1 MAAPGSDPRSLA
13 PEPAPAG
20 GADPSVPGDG
30 KPPYRRLYRSPQGR
44 MLGGVAHG
52 LAVHLGLPVS
62 WVRIAFVVLFFAQGL
77 GGLLYAAFWFVVPIG
92 IGEPA
97 PRGGGPHWLYVNG
110 TFVPVAAGTA
120 GGGDLSKGGGRRG
133 GELNKDGGRRGG
145 WIGRMREVLQHTL
158 RGEPVELGE
167 APAGTPAAG
176 TAGTGT
182 AGGTGTGQRQ
192 GGLGQ
197 LAALVMLVIGVIALL
212 NALNVQT
219 AKPYTWPLL
228 AIGVGVALV
237 WRQADDSR
245 WQRWFGLEEGEKRRG
260 AYTRVGAGVLLVV
273 AGIIAFL
280 ATQGSGS
287 TIGSVVEAS
296 LAVLAG
302 VLVLVGPYALRMWQ
316 DLGAERTARIRA
328 QERAEIAAH
337 VHDSVL
343 HTLTLIQRR
352 AEDPKEVLRL
362 ARAQERELRLW
373 LYRPEAVAE
382 AAPDTMAESLRAV
395 VAEVEDRHGV
405 PVEVVVVGD
414 CPMDDRIAAQMQA
427 AREAT
432 VNAAKYGGGGPVQV
446 YAEVEGRTVMVFVR
460 DHGPGFDPDTVPE
473 DRMGV
478 RESILGRMKRNGGTA
493 RVRPAPDG
501 GTEVELEMERAN
513 D

>member
-1 MAAPGSDPRSLA
+1 MAAPGTDPRTLA
-13 PEPAPAG
+13 PDAAPSA
-20 GADPSVPGDG
+20 GADPNASDG
-30 KPPYRRLYRSPQGR
+30 AKPPYRRLYRSPQGR

-52 LAVHLGLPVS
+52 LAVHLGLPVR
-62 WVRIAFVVLFFAQGL
+62 WVRLAFVLLFFAQGI
-77 GGLLYAAFWFVVPIG
+77 GALLYAAFWFVVPIG
-92 IGEPA
+92 IGEPSA
-97 PRGGGPHWLYVNG
+97 RGGAQWVYLNG
-110 TFVPVAAGTA
+110 VFVPAAPGLQ
-120 GGGDLSKGGGRRG
+120 GGLLSKG
-133 GELNKDGGRRGG
+133 NTGG
-145 WIGRMREVLQHTL
+145 WLGRLRRLLQHTL
-158 RGEPVELGE
+158 QGEPVA
-167 APAGTPAAG
+167 APAEGGAA
-176 TAGTGT
+176 APSAKTG
-182 AGGTGTGQRQ
+182 Q

-197 LAALVMLVIGVIALL
+197 LAALVMVVIGLIALL
-212 NALNVQT
+212 NVLGWQT

-245 WQRWFGLEEGEKRRG
+245 WQRWFGIEEGEKRRG
-260 AYTRVGAGVLLVV
+260 AYTRVGAGVLLAV
-273 AGIIAFL
+273 AGTIALL
-280 ATQGSGS
+280 AMQGSGS
-287 TIGSVVEAS
+287 TLSSVIEAS

-302 VLVLVGPYALRMWQ
+302 VLVLLGPYGLRLWQ

-337 VHDSVL
+337 IHDSVL

-362 ARAQERELRLW
+362 ARSQERELRLW
-373 LYRPEAVAE
+373 LYRPEAAAE
-382 AAPDTMAESLRAV
+382 AAPDTMAETLRAA

-405 PVEVVVVGD
+405 QVELVIVGD
-414 CPMDDRIAAQMQA
+414 CPMDEKIAAQMQA

-446 YAEVEGRTVMVFVR
+446 YAEVEGRTVSVFVR

-478 RESILGRMKRNGGTA
+478 RESIIGRMKRNGGTA
-493 RVRPAPDG
+493 RVRPAAGG
-501 GTEVELEMERAN
+501 GTEVELEMERTN

>member
-1 MAAPGSDPRSLA
+1 
-13 PEPAPAG
+13 
-20 GADPSVPGDG
+20 
-30 KPPYRRLYRSPQGR
+30 

-97 PRGGGPHWLYVNG
+97 RRGGPHWVYVNG
-110 TFVPVAAGTA
+110 TFVPVGFGA
-120 GGGDLSKGGGRRG
+120 GGSGPVGGR
-133 GELNKDGGRRGG
+133 ELSKDGGRRGG

-158 RGEPVELGE
+158 RGEPVEVAEGT
-167 APAGTPAAG
+167 ADAASATTGTATGGVSGTVAGAASG
-176 TAGTGT
+176 TAG
-182 AGGTGTGQRQ
+182 AGQRQ

-287 TIGSVVEAS
+287 TIGSVIEAS

-405 PVEVVVVGD
+405 PVEVVIVGD
-414 CPMDDRIAAQMQA
+414 CPMDERIAAQMQA

>member
-1 MAAPGSDPRSLA
+1 MAAPGTDPRPLAPDTPSAAGSDPT
-13 PEPAPAG
+13 APA
-20 GADPSVPGDG
+20 DG
-30 KPPYRRLYRSPQGR
+30 RPPYRRLYRSPQGR

-52 LAVHLGLPVS
+52 LAVHLGLSVA
-62 WVRIAFVVLFFAQGL
+62 WVRIAFVVLFFANGI
-77 GGLLYAAFWFVVPIG
+77 GVLLYAAFWFVVPIG

-97 PRGGGPHWLYVNG
+97 QRGGAHWVYVNG
-110 TFVPVAAGTA
+110 AFVPAGSWQAADAGAQLSKARRGRLGRLRELLQQTFQGEPAHAGAAAG
-120 GGGDLSKGGGRRG
+120 
-133 GELNKDGGRRGG
+133 EKDGPARA
-145 WIGRMREVLQHTL
+145 
-158 RGEPVELGE
+158 E
-167 APAGTPAAG
+167 AGAP
-176 TAGTGT
+176 
-182 AGGTGTGQRQ
+182 

-197 LAALVMLVIGVIALL
+197 LAALVVLVIGLIALL
-212 NALNVQT
+212 SALGVQS
-219 AKPYTWPLL
+219 ASPYTWPLL
-228 AIGVGVALV
+228 AVGVGVALV

-273 AGIIAFL
+273 AGTIAFL
-280 ATQGSGS
+280 AMQGNGS
-287 TIGSVVEAS
+287 TITSVIEAS

-373 LYRPEAVAE
+373 LYRPEAAAE
-382 AAPDTMAESLRAV
+382 AAPDTMAERLREV

-405 PVEVVVVGD
+405 PVELVVVGD
-414 CPMDDRIAAQMQA
+414 CPMDERIAAQMQA
-427 AREAT
+427 AREAM

-446 YAEVEGRTVMVFVR
+446 YAEVEGRTVSVFVR

-478 RESILGRMKRNGGTA
+478 RESIIGRMKRNGGTA
-493 RVRPAPDG
+493 RVRPAPG
-501 GTEVELEMERAN
+501 SGTEVELEMERS
-513 D
+513 DD

>member
-1 MAAPGSDPRSLA
+1 
-13 PEPAPAG
+13 
-20 GADPSVPGDG
+20 
-30 KPPYRRLYRSPQGR
+30 

-52 LAVHLGLPVS
+52 LAVHLGLSVS

-97 PRGGGPHWLYVNG
+97 RRPGAHWAYVNG
-110 TFVPVAAGTA
+110 AFVPVGSWQP
-120 GGGDLSKGGGRRG
+120 GGG
-133 GELNKDGGRRGG
+133 GELSKDDGRRGG
-145 WIGRMREVLQHTL
+145 WIGRLREVLQHAL
-158 RGEPVELGE
+158 RGEPAEVGE
-167 APAGTPAAG
+167 GADASGAAPA
-176 TAGTGT
+176 
-182 AGGTGTGQRQ
+182 GQRQ

-245 WQRWFGLEEGEKRRG
+245 WQRWFGLEEGDKRRG
-260 AYTRVGAGVLLVV
+260 AYTRVGVGVLLVV

-287 TIGSVVEAS
+287 TIGSVIEAS

-302 VLVLVGPYALRMWQ
+302 VLVLLGPYALRMWQ

-382 AAPDTMAESLRAV
+382 QAPDTMAESLRAV

-405 PVEVVVVGD
+405 PVEVVIVGD
-414 CPMDDRIAAQMQA
+414 CPMDERIAAQMQA

>member
-1 MAAPGSDPRSLA
+1 MPGSER
-13 PEPAPAG
+13 
-20 GADPSVPGDG
+20 
-30 KPPYRRLYRSPQGR
+30 PPYRRLYRSPQGR

-52 LAVHLGLPVS
+52 LAVHLGLPVA
-62 WVRIAFVVLFFAQGL
+62 WVRVAFVLLFFAQGI
-77 GGLLYAAFWFVVPIG
+77 GALLYAAFWFVVPIG

-97 PRGGGPHWLYVNG
+97 QRGGAHWVYVNG
-110 TFVPVAAGTA
+110 AFVPAGSWQA
-120 GGGDLSKGGGRRG
+120 SGASGAELSKGRR
-133 GELNKDGGRRGG
+133 G
-145 WIGRMREVLQHTL
+145 WIGRLRELLQHAL
-158 RGEPVELGE
+158 QGEPATAVVEPGGE
-167 APAGTPAAG
+167 PAPGRAGR
-176 TAGTGT
+176 
-182 AGGTGTGQRQ
+182 RQ

-197 LAALVMLVIGVIALL
+197 LAALVMVVIGLIALL
-212 NALNVQT
+212 NALGVQT
-219 AKPYTWPLL
+219 ARPYTWPLL

-260 AYTRVGAGVLLVV
+260 AYTRVGGGVLLVV
-273 AGIIAFL
+273 AGTIAFL
-280 ATQGSGS
+280 AMQGSGS
-287 TIGSVVEAS
+287 TLGSVVEAS

-382 AAPDTMAESLRAV
+382 DAPDTMAESLRAV

-405 PVEVVVVGD
+405 PVELVVVGD
-414 CPMDDRIAAQMQA
+414 CPMDERITAQMQA

-446 YAEVEGRTVMVFVR
+446 YAEVEGETVSVFVR

-478 RESILGRMKRNGGTA
+478 RESIIGRMKRNGGTA

-501 GTEVELEMERAN
+501 GTEVELEMERTN

>member
-1 MAAPGSDPRSLA
+1 MAAPGSETQQ
-13 PEPAPAG
+13 PEPEAPTAPG
-20 GADPSVPGDG
+20 GPVE
-30 KPPYRRLYRSPQGR
+30 PYRRLYRSPHGR

-62 WVRIAFVVLFFAQGL
+62 WVRGAFVLLFFAQGI
-77 GGLLYAAFWFVVPIG
+77 GALLYAAFWFVVPIG

-97 PRGGGPHWLYVNG
+97 PGAPTQWAYVDGAFVRVGAGTRPSGGPV
-110 TFVPVAAGTA
+110 
-120 GGGDLSKGGGRRG
+120 KGGRRG
-133 GELNKDGGRRGG
+133 LGRLRDL
-145 WIGRMREVLQHTL
+145 LQRTFHGL
-158 RGEPVELGE
+158 PAD
-167 APAGTPAAG
+167 APATGAPGTAAPAA
-176 TAGTGT
+176 AGRTG
-182 AGGTGTGQRQ
+182 

-197 LAALVMLVIGVIALL
+197 LIALLMLVVGVIALL
-212 NALNVQT
+212 NALHIQT
-219 AKPYTWPLL
+219 AKPYVWPLL
-228 AIGVGVALV
+228 TIGVGVALV

-245 WQRWFGLEEGEKRRG
+245 WQRWFGLEEGSKRRS
-260 AYTRVGAGVLLVV
+260 AFVRVAAGVLLVV
-273 AGIIAFL
+273 AGIVGFL
-280 ATQGSGS
+280 VLQGSGS
-287 TIGSVVEAS
+287 TLASIVEAS

-302 VLVLVGPYALRMWQ
+302 MLVLVGPYALRMWQ

-382 AAPDTMAESLRAV
+382 AAPDTLAEHVRAV

-405 PVEVVVVGD
+405 PVELVCVGD
-414 CPMDDRIAAQMQA
+414 CPMDERIAAQMQA
-427 AREAT
+427 AREAM

-446 YAEVEGRTVMVFVR
+446 YAEVEGRTVSVFVR
-460 DHGPGFDPDTVPE
+460 DHGPGFDPDAVPE

-478 RESILGRMKRNGGTA
+478 RESIVGRMRRNGGTA
-493 RVRPAPDG
+493 RVRPAAGG
-501 GTEVELEMERAN
+501 GTEVELEMERA
-513 D
+513 DD

>member
-1 MAAPGSDPRSLA
+1 
-13 PEPAPAG
+13 
-20 GADPSVPGDG
+20 
-30 KPPYRRLYRSPQGR
+30 

-52 LAVHLGLPVS
+52 LAVHLGLPVR
-62 WVRIAFVVLFFAQGL
+62 WVRLAFVLLFFAQGI
-77 GGLLYAAFWFVVPIG
+77 GALLYAAFWFVVPIG

-97 PRGGGPHWLYVNG
+97 QRGAAQWVYVNG
-110 TFVPVAAGTA
+110 VFVPAVGRPQGGAVTKGRT
-120 GGGDLSKGGGRRG
+120 GGG
-133 GELNKDGGRRGG
+133 G
-145 WIGRMREVLQHTL
+145 WVGRMRELLQHTL
-158 RGEPVELGE
+158 QGEPS
-167 APAGTPAAG
+167 APAAPVEAAEGETAPATRSG
-176 TAGTGT
+176 
-182 AGGTGTGQRQ
+182 Q

-197 LAALVMLVIGVIALL
+197 LAALVLTVIGLIALL
-212 NALNVQT
+212 NLLGWQT

-260 AYTRVGAGVLLVV
+260 AYTRVGGGVLLVV
-273 AGIIAFL
+273 VGTIALL
-280 ATQGSGS
+280 AMQGNGSGL
-287 TIGSVVEAS
+287 GSVVEAS

-302 VLVLVGPYALRMWQ
+302 VLVLLGPYGLRLWQ

-337 VHDSVL
+337 IHDSVL

-352 AEDPKEVLRL
+352 AEDPKEVQRL
-362 ARAQERELRLW
+362 ARSQERELRLW

-382 AAPDTMAESLRAV
+382 AAPDTMAESLRAA

-405 PVEVVVVGD
+405 PVELVIVGD

-446 YAEVEGRTVMVFVR
+446 YAEVEGKKVSVFVR

-478 RESILGRMKRNGGTA
+478 RESIIGRMKRNGGTA
-493 RVRPAPDG
+493 RVRPAAGG
-501 GTEVELEMERAN
+501 GTEVELEMERTH

>member
-1 MAAPGSDPRSLA
+1 MAAPGTDPRPLT
-13 PEPAPAG
+13 PDPAPSA
-20 GADPSVPGDG
+20 GADPSAPDAGR
-30 KPPYRRLYRSPQGR
+30 PPYRRLYRSPQGR

-52 LAVHLGLPVS
+52 LAVHLGLPVR
-62 WVRIAFVVLFFAQGL
+62 WVRLAFVLLFFAQGI

-97 PRGGGPHWLYVNG
+97 HRGGAHWVYVNG
-110 TFVPVAAGTA
+110 AFVPASQWQAPGTPLTKGSSGWVGRLRELLQHALQGEPVAATA
-120 GGGDLSKGGGRRG
+120 AAE
-133 GELNKDGGRRGG
+133 GEAAARPAAKDG
-145 WIGRMREVLQHTL
+145 
-158 RGEPVELGE
+158 
-167 APAGTPAAG
+167 
-176 TAGTGT
+176 
-182 AGGTGTGQRQ
+182 Q

-197 LAALVMLVIGVIALL
+197 LAALVMVVIGLIALL
-212 NALNVQT
+212 NVLGWQS

-260 AYTRVGAGVLLVV
+260 AYTRVGAGVLLAV
-273 AGIIAFL
+273 AGTIALL
-280 ATQGSGS
+280 AMQGSGS
-287 TIGSVVEAS
+287 TLGSVIEAS
-296 LAVLAG
+296 IAVLAG
-302 VLVLVGPYALRMWQ
+302 VLVLLGPYGLRLWQ

-373 LYRPEAVAE
+373 LYRPEAAAE

-405 PVEVVVVGD
+405 PVELVIVGD
-414 CPMDDRIAAQMQA
+414 CPMDEKIAAQMQA

-446 YAEVEGRTVMVFVR
+446 YAEVEGRTVSVFVR

-478 RESILGRMKRNGGTA
+478 RESIIGRMKRNGGTA

-501 GTEVELEMERAN
+501 GTEVELEMGRTN

>member
-1 MAAPGSDPRSLA
+1 MAEPG
-13 PEPAPAG
+13 
-20 GADPSVPGDG
+20 
-30 KPPYRRLYRSPQGR
+30 
-44 MLGGVAHG
+44 
-52 LAVHLGLPVS
+52 
-62 WVRIAFVVLFFAQGL
+62 
-77 GGLLYAAFWFVVPIG
+77 
-92 IGEPA
+92 GEPA
-97 PRGGGPHWLYVNG
+97 PGR
-110 TFVPVAAGTA
+110 AG
-120 GGGDLSKGGGRRG
+120 R
-133 GELNKDGGRRGG
+133 
-145 WIGRMREVLQHTL
+145 
-158 RGEPVELGE
+158 
-167 APAGTPAAG
+167 
-176 TAGTGT
+176 
-182 AGGTGTGQRQ
+182 RQ

-197 LAALVMLVIGVIALL
+197 LAALVMVVIGLIALL
-212 NALNVQT
+212 NALGVQT
-219 AKPYTWPLL
+219 ARPYTWPLL

-260 AYTRVGAGVLLVV
+260 AYTRVGGGVLLVV
-273 AGIIAFL
+273 AGTIAFL
-280 ATQGSGS
+280 AMQGSGS
-287 TIGSVVEAS
+287 TLGSVVEAS

-382 AAPDTMAESLRAV
+382 DAPDTMAESLRAV

-405 PVEVVVVGD
+405 PVELVVVGD
-414 CPMDDRIAAQMQA
+414 CPMDERIAAQMQA

-446 YAEVEGRTVMVFVR
+446 YAEVEGETVSVFVR

-478 RESILGRMKRNGGTA
+478 RESIIGRMKRNGGTA

-501 GTEVELEMERAN
+501 GTEVELEMERTN

>member
-1 MAAPGSDPRSLA
+1 
-13 PEPAPAG
+13 
-20 GADPSVPGDG
+20 
-30 KPPYRRLYRSPQGR
+30 

-52 LAVHLGLPVS
+52 LAVHLGLPVT
-62 WVRIAFVVLFFAQGL
+62 WVRVSFVLLFFAQGI
-77 GGLLYAAFWFVVPIG
+77 GALLYAAFWFVVPIG

-97 PRGGGPHWLYVNG
+97 QRGGAHWVYVNG
-110 TFVPVAAGTA
+110 AFVPSGSWQASGVSGAE
-120 GGGDLSKGGGRRG
+120 LSKSRR
-133 GELNKDGGRRGG
+133 G
-145 WIGRMREVLQHTL
+145 WIGRLRELLQHAL
-158 RGEPVELGE
+158 QGEPAAVAAEPGE
-167 APAGTPAAG
+167 EAGPARSAAG
-176 TAGTGT
+176 R
-182 AGGTGTGQRQ
+182 RQ

-197 LAALVMLVIGVIALL
+197 LAALVMLVIGLIALL
-212 NALNVQT
+212 NALGVQT
-219 AKPYTWPLL
+219 ARPYTWPLL

-260 AYTRVGAGVLLVV
+260 AYTRVGGGVLLVV
-273 AGIIAFL
+273 AGTIAFL

-287 TIGSVVEAS
+287 TLGSVVEAS

-352 AEDPKEVLRL
+352 AEDPREVLRL

-382 AAPDTMAESLRAV
+382 DAPDTMAESLRAV

-405 PVEVVVVGD
+405 PVELVMVGD
-414 CPMDDRIAAQMQA
+414 CPMDERIVAQMQA

-446 YAEVEGRTVMVFVR
+446 YAEVEGRTVSVFVR

-478 RESILGRMKRNGGTA
+478 RESIIGRMKRNGGTA

-501 GTEVELEMERAN
+501 GTEVELEMERTN

>member
-1 MAAPGSDPRSLA
+1 M
-13 PEPAPAG
+13 
-20 GADPSVPGDG
+20 PGDG
-30 KPPYRRLYRSPQGR
+30 RRPYRRLYRSPQGR

-62 WVRIAFVVLFFAQGL
+62 WVRVAFVLLFFAQGV

-97 PRGGGPHWLYVNG
+97 QRGGTHWVYVNG
-110 TFVPVAAGTA
+110 VFVPAASWAGDGTA
-120 GGGDLSKGGGRRG
+120 GTELSK
-133 GELNKDGGRRGG
+133 GGRRGG
-145 WIGRMREVLQHTL
+145 WIGRLREVLQHAL
-158 RGEPVELGE
+158 QGEPAGVAGGA
-167 APAGTPAAG
+167 APAAPAASAASAAEDG
-176 TAGTGT
+176 AATGS
-182 AGGTGTGQRQ
+182 QRQ

-245 WQRWFGLEEGEKRRG
+245 WQRWFGLEEGDRRRG

-273 AGIIAFL
+273 AGTIAFL

-373 LYRPEAVAE
+373 LYRPEAAAE

-405 PVEVVVVGD
+405 PVELVIVGD

-501 GTEVELEMERAN
+501 GTEVELEMERS
-513 D
+513 DD

>member
-1 MAAPGSDPRSLA
+1 MAAPGTDPRSLA
-13 PEPAPAG
+13 PDTPPAAGDPA
-20 GADPSVPGDG
+20 APGDG
-30 KPPYRRLYRSPQGR
+30 RPPYRRLYRSPQGR

-52 LAVHLGLPVS
+52 LAVHLGLSVV
-62 WVRIAFVVLFFAQGL
+62 WVRVAFVALFFAQGL
-77 GGLLYAAFWFVVPIG
+77 GVLLYAAFWFVVPIG
-92 IGEPA
+92 IGEPSQ
-97 PRGGGPHWLYVNG
+97 RGGAQWVYVNG
-110 TFVPVAAGTA
+110 AFVPSGSAQGAEGGAALSKSRRGRLGRLRALLLHTFQGEPAAAGTA
-120 GGGDLSKGGGRRG
+120 G
-133 GELNKDGGRRGG
+133 
-145 WIGRMREVLQHTL
+145 
-158 RGEPVELGE
+158 EPG
-167 APAGTPAAG
+167 APNRAE
-176 TAGTGT
+176 
-182 AGGTGTGQRQ
+182 

-197 LAALVMLVIGVIALL
+197 LAALVMLVIGLIALL
-212 NALNVQT
+212 SALGVQS
-219 AKPYTWPLL
+219 ANPYTWPLL

-260 AYTRVGAGVLLVV
+260 AYTRVAAGVLLVV
-273 AGIIAFL
+273 CGTIAFL
-280 ATQGSGS
+280 AMQGSGS
-287 TIGSVVEAS
+287 TIASVVEAS

-373 LYRPEAVAE
+373 LYRPEAAAE

-405 PVEVVVVGD
+405 PVELVIVGD

>member
-1 MAAPGSDPRSLA
+1 MPGEGR
-13 PEPAPAG
+13 
-20 GADPSVPGDG
+20 
-30 KPPYRRLYRSPQGR
+30 PPYRRLYRSPQGR

-52 LAVHLGLPVS
+52 LAVHLGLPVA
-62 WVRIAFVVLFFAQGL
+62 WVRVAFVLLFLAQGI
-77 GGLLYAAFWFVVPIG
+77 GVLLYAAFWFVVPIG
-92 IGEPA
+92 IGEPSH
-97 PRGGGPHWLYVNG
+97 RGGAQWVYVNG
-110 TFVPVAAGTA
+110 AFVPAGAGQVPGTA
-120 GGGDLSKGGGRRG
+120 LNKGRRG
-133 GELNKDGGRRGG
+133 RLGRLREL
-145 WIGRMREVLQHTL
+145 LQHTFQ
-158 RGEPVELGE
+158 GEPV
-167 APAGTPAAG
+167 PAGGAPGDENSPARPAAASG
-176 TAGTGT
+176 
-182 AGGTGTGQRQ
+182 Q
-192 GGLGQ
+192 GGLWQ
-197 LAALVMLVIGVIALL
+197 LAALVMVVIGLIALL
-212 NALNVQT
+212 SALGWQT

-273 AGIIAFL
+273 AGTIAFL
-280 ATQGSGS
+280 AMQGSGS
-287 TIGSVVEAS
+287 TLGSVVEAS
-296 LAVLAG
+296 LAVLVG

-373 LYRPEAVAE
+373 LYRPEAAAE

-414 CPMDDRIAAQMQA
+414 CAMDDRIAAQMQA

-446 YAEVEGRTVMVFVR
+446 YAEVEGKTVSVFVR
-460 DHGPGFDPDTVPE
+460 DHGPGFDPETVPE

-478 RESILGRMKRNGGTA
+478 RESIIGRMKRNGGTA

>member
-1 MAAPGSDPRSLA
+1 MAAPGTDPRSIA
-13 PEPAPAG
+13 PDTASSA
-20 GADPSVPGDG
+20 GADPSAPDDG
-30 KPPYRRLYRSPQGR
+30 RPPYRRLYRSPQGR

-52 LAVHLGLPVS
+52 LAVHLGLPVR
-62 WVRIAFVVLFFAQGL
+62 WVRIAFVVLFFAQGI
-77 GGLLYAAFWFVVPIG
+77 GALLYAAFWFVVPIG
-92 IGEPA
+92 IGEPSQRA
-97 PRGGGPHWLYVNG
+97 GAQWVYFNG
-110 TFVPVAAGTA
+110 AFVPASPGVQGGLLSKAGQA
-120 GGGDLSKGGGRRG
+120 GG
-133 GELNKDGGRRGG
+133 
-145 WIGRMREVLQHTL
+145 WVGRMRQLLQLTL
-158 RGEPVELGE
+158 QGEPVG
-167 APAGTPAAG
+167 APAEGEEAESAG
-176 TAGTGT
+176 KAG
-182 AGGTGTGQRQ
+182 Q

-197 LAALVMLVIGVIALL
+197 LAALVMTVVGVIALL
-212 NALNVQT
+212 NVLGWQT

-245 WQRWFGLEEGEKRRG
+245 WQRWFGIEEGEKRRG
-260 AYTRVGAGVLLVV
+260 AYTRVGAGVLLAV
-273 AGIIAFL
+273 AGTIALL
-280 ATQGSGS
+280 AMQGSGS
-287 TIGSVVEAS
+287 TLASVIEAS

-302 VLVLVGPYALRMWQ
+302 VLVLLGPYGLRLWQ

-337 VHDSVL
+337 IHDSVL

-362 ARAQERELRLW
+362 ARSQERELRLW
-373 LYRPEAVAE
+373 LYRPEAAAE
-382 AAPDTMAESLRAV
+382 AAPDTMAESLRAA

-405 PVEVVVVGD
+405 PVELVIVGD
-414 CPMDDRIAAQMQA
+414 CPMDERIAAQMQA

-446 YAEVEGRTVMVFVR
+446 YAEVEGRTVSVFVR

-478 RESILGRMKRNGGTA
+478 RESIIGRMKRNGGAA
-493 RVRPAPDG
+493 RVRPAAGG
-501 GTEVELEMERAN
+501 GTEVELEMERTN

>member
-1 MAAPGSDPRSLA
+1 MTIGGVAAPGTDPNPLVPDAPSAAGSDPAS
-13 PEPAPAG
+13 PAE
-20 GADPSVPGDG
+20 SR
-30 KPPYRRLYRSPQGR
+30 PPYRRLYRSPHGR

-52 LAVHLGLPVS
+52 LSVHLGLPVT
-62 WVRIAFVVLFFAQGL
+62 WVRAAFVLLFFAQGI
-77 GGLLYAAFWFVVPIG
+77 GALLYAAFWFVVPIG

-97 PRGGGPHWLYVNG
+97 PGSAGQWAYVNG
-110 TFVPVAAGTA
+110 AFVPVGPGGQGGGVLRKGGQGRVARLRELLQRTFQGEPALAAG
-120 GGGDLSKGGGRRG
+120 
-133 GELNKDGGRRGG
+133 
-145 WIGRMREVLQHTL
+145 
-158 RGEPVELGE
+158 
-167 APAGTPAAG
+167 PAATEAAERPG
-176 TAGTGT
+176 
-182 AGGTGTGQRQ
+182 RQ
-192 GGLGQ
+192 GFGQ
-197 LAALVMLVIGVIALL
+197 LAALVMLVIGIMALL
-212 NALNVQT
+212 NALKIQT

-245 WQRWFGLEEGEKRRG
+245 WQRWFGLEGERRRG

-273 AGIIAFL
+273 AGIIGFL
-280 ATQGSGS
+280 VLQGTGS
-287 TIGSVVEAS
+287 TIGSVIEAS
-296 LAVLAG
+296 IAVLAG

-373 LYRPEAVAE
+373 LYRPEAAAE
-382 AAPDTMAESLRAV
+382 AAPDTLAERLREV

-405 PVEVVVVGD
+405 PVELVCVGD
-414 CPMDDRIAAQMQA
+414 CPMDERISAQMQA
-427 AREAT
+427 AREAM

-446 YAEVEGRTVMVFVR
+446 YAEVEGRTVSVFVR
-460 DHGPGFDPDTVPE
+460 DHGPGFDPDEVPE

-478 RESILGRMKRNGGTA
+478 RESIIGRMKRNGGTA
-493 RVRPAPDG
+493 TVRPAPDG
-501 GTEVELEMERAN
+501 GTEVELEMERT
-513 D
+513 DD